1 MNDWWNLPSGQQVD
15 RTANWGLIT
24 AAVAVVAAGVPIGLS
39 MVGLPVAATIVIFG
53 VLTIPVL
60 LCLGN
65 TIRHAIRSLKLRKR
79 EQREGRIVYSSR
91 IGRLLDQHQYAVAS
105 LVIGGALLVALIWTL
120 LEKK

>member
-1 MNDWWNLPSGQQVD
+1 
-15 RTANWGLIT
+15 
-24 AAVAVVAAGVPIGLS
+24 

-91 IGRLLDQHQYAVAS
+91 IGQLLDQHQYAVAS

-120 LEKK
+120 LEKNSPPARCPASRHVGRSGAGDGGCRPWYQAAR